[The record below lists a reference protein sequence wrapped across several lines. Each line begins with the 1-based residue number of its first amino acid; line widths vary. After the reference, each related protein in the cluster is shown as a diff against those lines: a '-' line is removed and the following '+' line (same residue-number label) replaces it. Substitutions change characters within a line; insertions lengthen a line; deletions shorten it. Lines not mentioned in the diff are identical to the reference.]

1 MQENSTVEKI
11 ESVLRKIN
19 WAQQILDS
27 AKTNSDDMQIADILS
42 GVAFIIDSAADDAEV
57 VYRSLQY

>member
-27 AKTNSDDMQIADILS
+27 AKTNSDDMQIADIIS